1 MLEAVIFDMDGVIV
15 DSEPWHLEINL
26 KLYEEL
32 GFKLTLEEYKQFIG
46 KSNIDM
52 WSLLKNKYSLKQSI
66 PELLKMQGE
75 KNIQFLRKQKD
86 GLIEGILPL
95 LKTLKEKGI
104 PAGLASS
111 SSLEYIEAVLNK
123 FKIREYFQVVVT
135 GENMEKGK
143 PAPDIFLYTAKLLG
157 VKPEKCVVIEDSE
170 NGVKAAKAGGMR
182 CIGFNNPN
190 SGEQD
195 LRGAD
200 WLIDSIK
207 EIRFEDLIKLIK

>member
-26 KLYEEL
+26 ELYEEL

-66 PELLKMQGE
+66 PEILKIQGE
-75 KNIQFLRKQKD
+75 KSIQHLQQQKD

-95 LKTLKEKGI
+95 LRTLKEKGI
-104 PAGLASS
+104 PIGLASS

-123 FKIREYFQVVVT
+123 YKIREYFRVVVS

-143 PAPDIFLYTAKLLG
+143 PAPDIFLYTAELLG
-157 VKPEKCVVIEDSE
+157 AKPENCVVIEDSE

-182 CIGFNNPN
+182 CIGFINPN

-200 WLIDSIK
+200 WRIDSIK
-207 EIRFEDLIKLIK
+207 EIRFEDLIELIK